1 MQFQSTTP
9 RFFLTLF
16 YPGRGGGEGGGVL
29 TLFYP
34 KSEGSSFLGKTQS
47 DCYFM
52 ISSLCCC
59 YTCEIWCELMVGC
72 KATRNCQCFWQYFLN
87 FWTFCDIKSS
97 CFGHSQKKL
106 WRYVKLQSCSFY
118 WVKAKWRLHF
128 ACKGKNNFVRKTN
141 FPEFCWRQQN
151 HGFSFWKFLCCP
163 IKLRRVIIM
172 ASIKLILGVVVE
184 TRVF

>member
-1 MQFQSTTP
+1 MTPHSSQFSQVFLEKP
-9 RFFLTLF
+9 RVTATLWLQVCVVVTLVKF
-16 YPGRGGGEGGGVL
+16 GVN
-29 TLFYP
+29 
-34 KSEGSSFLGKTQS
+34 
-47 DCYFM
+47 C
-52 ISSLCCC
+52 
-59 YTCEIWCELMVGC
+59 MVGC

-163 IKLRRVIIM
+163 IKLPRVIIM

-184 TRVF
+184 TRVL